1 MSFIALNRRLAQPL
15 PKLDFTTEASREF
28 AAAQARK
35 REARA
40 KTPFRRAL
48 RAVLMGVAAV
58 FLGIALVGGTAATS
72 AQAITWPWE
81 KADEVASGVFNW
93 CNPINT
99 PAPKNTAG
107 PDAIL
112 LGLNKN
118 QQGAIQQG
126 AVVKPSTIDSPLNG
140 IGQLRGNFADSA
152 NKDQLTQISKQGY
165 SDYGLQ
171 TLKWTNYGSSC
182 MSEGFA
188 MTGIANLLLQ
198 FLVVIPASMAMAVV
212 SFAMNNVLYDV
223 FSAMIS
229 PFLQIF
235 AKLLTPWVTLIVV
248 MIGIP
253 LAWIKGKGSLTKLL
267 SATAWVAFMV
277 SIFFYVSGNSVNVTR
292 FMNNAVTNLTG
303 FAACAMIANSD
314 DATGFKNVAS
324 SGGGGGCAASFTPQN
339 AISGQQ
345 SNLQLRESDGT
356 TQAIWYSLPYTVWS
370 MGQVGPEQAE
380 KDRIDES
387 AGKISWSAAILNGLY
402 VPGGENA
409 DASRIVAARSLW
421 NSGSYSTNED
431 ADSGSKVSFWSTP
444 KEADDWAKA
453 GFDHPAK
460 EIPFLTVV
468 KALCADKSTSSGSGA
483 GANGST
489 NNFMI
494 GGTCDAPTAGTANI
508 VETFQGNAYEQRL
521 SAAISGGIVALM
533 ILVLLGWVSVYLI
546 FQKFAFYFLM
556 MFAPIFLA
564 IGAFPDEKRGAFAKK
579 FGEQFV
585 ANIIKQVVA
594 VVLLIF
600 VARSLSIVLSAAAIP
615 WLLKPVAIM
624 AFYLALVLFAI
635 PTFHVMKK
643 AARGEADVVDK
654 TARLPA
660 TAVKTAAVV
669 AGVAATAAVAAPI
682 LASSG
687 ALSSMGGLKGLAA
700 AAPGAL
706 KKKGGQA
713 AMQALSRGRG
723 GLGRA
728 TRGAN
733 TLWQGMRDE
742 AMGAQDRDQLGI
754 NALDAADRE
763 NHKRT
768 NAYAFDRDASGNL
781 TPLGRKQILDQYRGT
796 TSRAAVANREKAS
809 NASKAFFNNYEAE
822 NNGAYHPLDPR
833 LARTEDQNAA
843 KLAAQEAADRDGSGP
858 AWARR
863 NGSTYA
869 PGQTQQELE
878 ARLGGREAAAA
889 GDPVEVL
896 GAYKG
901 HPANI
906 DPRHPAAAAI
916 IGALWA
922 DTYGD
927 EDAKAASV
935 QAMRAAIA
943 TDGLP
948 GVITSAGSSVSPE
961 AFEKQGGLGH
971 LGKII
976 PALKN
981 DTPGAELDD
990 PAVRLEWAAAYTQ
1003 IAATVPQGHTLHAQ
1017 VDKLRQVV
1025 LDPDSTMFQVGAEA
1039 TLLEAQLASYEKAL
1053 REVPRDRTLRG
1064 TDGFEPGFVDLPER
1078 APRAE
1083 DAPAS
1088 PRRAARAA
1096 AVIEGEAPTAQ
1107 LPATEEPAPFV
1118 PARTSA
1124 PSPSREATMA
1134 SRVAEAPAPTAASPA
1149 PVVMEGRPS
1158 SLEDIRLAAQTGAA
1172 KALGDRVAGLEP
1184 RATTSAPAA
1193 APVIFTDLIEQA
1205 PPAEKS
1211 EPREEP
1217 TARDEAPEAE
1227 SGADSIFH
1235 GAGARRR
1242 RGRKSPFPAPAD
1254 STDEEN

>member
-660 TAVKTAAVV
+660 TAVKATAVV

-706 KKKGGQA
+706 KKKGGAA
-713 AMQALSRGRG
+713 AMKMAGRSRG

-728 TRGAN
+728 VSSAGTLFGEMRKDALGAHS
-733 TLWQGMRDE
+733 RDE
-742 AMGAQDRDQLGI
+742 LGVA
-754 NALDAADRE
+754 ALDAADRT
-763 NHKRT
+763 NHEK
-768 NAYAFDRDASGNL
+768 NNLAYQFDRDARGNL
-781 TPLGRKQILDQYRGT
+781 TPLGRKQILDTYRGT
-796 TSRAAVANREKAS
+796 SARAAHSRGVETEKAA
-809 NASKAFFNNYEAE
+809 NAFFASYHAE
-822 NNGAYHPLDPR
+822 NGEYHPLDSR
-833 LARTEDQNAA
+833 AEGDNKVKQ
-843 KLAAQEAADRDGSGP
+843 AAQRAAELDSSGP

-869 PGQTQQELE
+869 PGRSQGELE
-878 ARLGGREAAAA
+878 ARLGGRAAAA
-889 GDPVEVL
+889 AASPEEVL
-896 GAYKG
+896 GAYEG
-901 HPANI
+901 HPGNI
-906 DPRHPAAAAI
+906 DPRHPAASALITAI
-916 IGALWA
+916 WA
-922 DTYGD
+922 DTYAD
-927 EDAKAASV
+927 DATRSV
-935 QAMRAAIA
+935 TLQDMRAAIEA
-943 TDGLP
+943 DGLP
-948 GVITSAGSSVSPE
+948 GVITSAGSTATPE
-961 AFEKQGGLGH
+961 AFETMGGLGH
-971 LGKII
+971 LRGVM
-976 PALKN
+976 PALMN
-981 DTPGAELDD
+981 DTPGNPLDD
-990 PAVRLEWAAAYTQ
+990 PSVRLEWAKVYTQ
-1003 IAATVPQGHTLHAQ
+1003 IAATVPQSHALHAQ

-1025 LDPDSTMFQVGAEA
+1025 LDPDSTMFQVGADA
-1039 TLLEAQLASYEKAL
+1039 ALLEAQLTSYEKSFEA
-1053 REVPRDRTLRG
+1053 RRDRTLRG
-1064 TDGFEPGFVDLPER
+1064 TDGFEPGFVDLPKL

-1083 DAPAS
+1083 DVSAS
-1088 PRRAARAA
+1088 PRRAAKAA
-1096 AVIEGEAPTAQ
+1096 AVIEDEAPTAQ
-1107 LPATEEPAPFV
+1107 LPATEGPAPFV
-1118 PARTSA
+1118 PARTPA
-1124 PSPSREATMA
+1124 PAPSREAMMP
-1134 SRVAEAPAPTAASPA
+1134 SRVAEAPSATAASPS
-1149 PVVMEGRPS
+1149 PVVTGSGMS
-1158 SLEDIRLAAQTGAA
+1158 TEDVVRLAAKTAA
-1172 KALGDRVAGLEP
+1172 DRAIGDRVAS
-1184 RATTSAPAA
+1184 ATRSEVVTKIAAPAPSVDLNEQLA
-1193 APVIFTDLIEQA
+1193 ALASKQEA
-1205 PPAEKS
+1205 
-1211 EPREEP
+1211 REEP
-1217 TARDEAPEAE
+1217 ASRGDAPEAE

-1254 STDEEN
+1254 STDEDN